1 MTALHGPHNWNL
13 FKKTKAIFNESQSI
27 ILNSGRFEI
36 LVLTRISSNIIPVV
50 TGKKE
55 THRDEHWAFVLFYRL
70 SVVPSPDTNA
80 HTQRIEEE
88 TWSKRTH
95 AADGPFRDHTWL
107 SPIYT
112 TSICLLLLLLL
123 LLLCES
129 AFQQPTKIFWIFFFQ
144 ILAPKMSIIKDLKF
158 QMITA
163 ICWIKIE
170 FKKTHAARSLI
181 SLSRRTVQ
189 HITQSCFIPVS
200 FCAWVGSVI
209 YDPIHCD
216 LFSYFTI
223 DHLMHFQ
230 LTKLCSMFCASRR
243 LKTRKRI

>member
-1 MTALHGPHNWNL
+1 MVPFETIRDYLL
-13 FKKTKAIFNESQSI
+13 FIQLVFVFFFFFFFFFCANRHFNNQPKY
-27 ILNSGRFEI
+27 FE
-36 LVLTRISSNIIPVV
+36 
-50 TGKKE
+50 
-55 THRDEHWAFVLFYRL
+55 
-70 SVVPSPDTNA
+70 
-80 HTQRIEEE
+80 
-88 TWSKRTH
+88 
-95 AADGPFRDHTWL
+95 
-107 SPIYT
+107 
-112 TSICLLLLLLL
+112 
-123 LLLCES
+123 
-129 AFQQPTKIFWIFFFQ
+129 FFFIFQ
-144 ILAPKMSIIKDLKF
+144 ILALKMSIIKDLKF

-170 FKKTHAARSLI
+170 LKKSHAARSLI

-243 LKTRKRI
+243 RLKTRKRI